1 MLGSQIIVK
10 ALQDEGVRF
19 LFGIPGTHN
28 IELYDALA
36 DAEELIPV
44 LVTDEQSA
52 SFMADGVAR
61 ASGEMACINLV
72 PSAGLTHAMSGIA
85 ECYLDQIPLLILSSG
100 IRRDSGKSYQ
110 LHHVEQGEI
119 AKPVCKK
126 VFIPR
131 THAEI
136 YPTLRE
142 ACALAREAPPGP
154 VMVEIP
160 AELYLFSGE
169 GDSPKVNFEFLPK
182 NQTTIPSQNNLDSIV
197 STLNSSQSI
206 AIYAGLGAVEANEG
220 LIKLAEK
227 LSAIVFTTISGK
239 GVFPENHPR
248 WGWMTM
254 GNAAPPEIRDIEKSF
269 DCLLAVGCR
278 FAEVATGS
286 YGFSPPTNLIHIDA
300 DPQVFNKNYQAK
312 FTWTSQAV
320 PALQA
325 LLDSPLLKSH
335 PPSSDKLSRL
345 ANSHQ
350 KIKAQQREKPV
361 QDEKVTPFR
370 LIDNLQE
377 IFGPDAI
384 FVTDS
389 GNGTFMAMELLR
401 LPKPRSFLGPIDYSC
416 MGYSVPAAVGAKMAC
431 PDRPVVGL
439 HGDGAFLMTG
449 MELLTAASN
458 RIGIVSC
465 ILRDGA
471 LSQIA
476 QFQKT
481 SFNRT
486 ILTTLPSFGFESFAR
501 AVQVEYLA
509 ISNDHQIKDQ
519 LNKARELSQTGKPVL
534 VEVAID
540 YSEKT
545 YFTKGV
551 VKTNFLRFPWKDR
564 FRLVGRVIKRK
575 IL

>member
-10 ALQDEGVRF
+10 ALQDEGVKF

-28 IELYDALA
+28 IELYDALVS
-36 DAEELIPV
+36 AEGLCPI

-61 ASGEMACINLV
+61 VSGELACINLV

-85 ECYLDQIPLLILSSG
+85 ECYLDQIPLLVLSSG
-100 IRRDSGKSYQ
+100 IRRDSGKFYQ

-126 VFIPR
+126 VFLPR

-136 YPTLRE
+136 YPTIRE
-142 ACALAREAPPGP
+142 ACTLARMAPPGP

-169 GDSPKVNFEFLPK
+169 VDFDAPPK
-182 NQTTIPSQNNLDSIV
+182 NQTITVASQNNLDQIINL
-197 STLNSSQSI
+197 LNSSQSI
-206 AIYAGLGAVEANEG
+206 AIYAGLGAVGAQEE

-227 LSAIVFTTISGK
+227 LDAIVFTTISGK

-254 GNAAPPEIRDIEKSF
+254 GNAAPPEIRAIEKSF

-286 YGFSPPTNLIHIDA
+286 YGFSPPANLIHIDA
-300 DPQVFNKNYQAK
+300 DAEVFNKNYQAK
-312 FTWTSQAV
+312 LTWCSPAE

-325 LLDSPLLKSH
+325 LLNSPLLKSH
-335 PPSSDKLSRL
+335 PANSEKLSRL
-345 ANSHQ
+345 VQAHQ
-350 KIKAQQREKPV
+350 KIHLQQRETPV
-361 QDEKVTPFR
+361 QDNQVTPFR

-377 IFGPDAI
+377 IFGPDTV

-416 MGYSVPAAVGAKMAC
+416 MGYSVPAAIGAKISC
-431 PDRPVVGL
+431 PNRPVVGL

-449 MELLTAASN
+449 MELLTASAN
-458 RIGIVSC
+458 GIGVVSC
-465 ILRDGA
+465 ILRDGE

-486 ILTTLPSFGFESFAR
+486 ILTTLPPFGFESFAK
-501 AVQVEYLA
+501 AVGVEYLA
-509 ISNDHQIKDQ
+509 IPNDRLIADQ
-519 LNKARELSQTGKPVL
+519 LKKARELSQTGRPVL
-534 VEVAID
+534 IEVAID

-575 IL
+575 LV